1 MTVRVLQRNSKDM
14 ESGLKE
20 SDSGYLAGSNQ
31 VENSGANQ
39 AEFTAETGGN
49 QSDASGSLEE
59 KSKGAII

>member
-1 MTVRVLQRNSKDM
+1 M

-39 AEFTAETGGN
+39 AEFAAETGGN

-59 KSKGAII
+59 KSKGEII